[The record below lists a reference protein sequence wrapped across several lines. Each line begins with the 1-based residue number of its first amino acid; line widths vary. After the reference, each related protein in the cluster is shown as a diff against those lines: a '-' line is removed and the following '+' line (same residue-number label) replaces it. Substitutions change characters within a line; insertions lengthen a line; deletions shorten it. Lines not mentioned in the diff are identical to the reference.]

1 LKYLLDTNVL
11 KELSRPKPH
20 DNAKAW
26 LSKVDDLDL
35 AISVISVREIAK
47 GIEKK
52 RKTDELVA
60 DRLAAAAQQIFTAYE
75 GRIFPVDQKVAT
87 VWGGHLGRSDKN
99 IDDVGLAATA
109 QVHGLLVV
117 TRNEEDFAS
126 RGVAVLNPFKT
137 PAKLIT
143 PA

>member
-1 LKYLLDTNVL
+1 MKYLLDTNIL

-35 AISVISVREIAK
+35 AISVISVRETTN
-47 GIEKK
+47 GID
-52 RKTDELVA
+52 DELVA
-60 DRLAAAAQQIFTAYE
+60 DRLAAAAQQLFTVYE
-75 GRIFPVDQKVAT
+75 GRIIPVDQKVAT

-117 TRNEEDFAS
+117 TRNEEDFVG

-137 PAKLIT
+137 PAKLII

>member
-1 LKYLLDTNVL
+1 LKYLLDTNIL

-35 AISVISVREIAK
+35 AISVISVRETTN
-47 GIEKK
+47 GID
-52 RKTDELVA
+52 DELVA
-60 DRLAAAAQQIFTAYE
+60 DRLAAAAQQLFTVYE
-75 GRIFPVDQKVAT
+75 GRIIPVDQKVAT

-117 TRNEEDFAS
+117 TRNEEDFVG

-137 PAKLIT
+137 PAKLII